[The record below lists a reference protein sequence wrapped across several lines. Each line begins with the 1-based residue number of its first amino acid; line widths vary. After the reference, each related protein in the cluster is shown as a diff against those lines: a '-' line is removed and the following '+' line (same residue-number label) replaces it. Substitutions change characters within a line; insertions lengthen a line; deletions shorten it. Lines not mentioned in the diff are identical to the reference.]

1 MKASVG
7 LGLGISLFALLLGP
21 AVFAADDKTP
31 CVRDGKSYP
40 HGTALGGYICVN
52 GTWKKL

>member
-1 MKASVG
+1 MKAPVG
-7 LGLGISLFALLLGP
+7 LGLGTVFFAVLLGA
-21 AVFAADDKTP
+21 AVFAADGKAP